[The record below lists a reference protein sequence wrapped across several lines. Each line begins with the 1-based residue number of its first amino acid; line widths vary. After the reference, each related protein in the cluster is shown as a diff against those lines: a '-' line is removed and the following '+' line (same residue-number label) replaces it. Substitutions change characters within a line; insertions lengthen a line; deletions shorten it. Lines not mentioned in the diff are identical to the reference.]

1 MRAQI
6 QATTA
11 AAASKPFR
19 VEATESVGVKAYG
32 LAGAETVKIQ
42 VDQGDG
48 NFQDILDASGTLTA
62 TEYQTRIV
70 ASGTYRL
77 VKTATIAAAG
87 ASAG

>member
-11 AAASKPFR
+11 AATSNPFR

-32 LAGAETVKIQ
+32 LTGAETVKIQ
-42 VDQGDG
+42 VDRGDG
-48 NFQDILDASGTLTA
+48 NFQDLLDASGTLTA
-62 TEYQTRIV
+62 TAYQSTIT

-77 VKTATIAAAG
+77 VKTATDAASG